1 MRISS
6 SQYFNMNVASMSDQ
20 QSTLASMYQQIS
32 SGKRLLT
39 ASDDPLGAAQAVQL
53 TMKSGALS
61 QYSTNQT
68 AALSSLQQEDSTLSN
83 VSSVLQS
90 IQTQIVRA
98 GDGSLNDADR
108 TSVASTIKGL
118 RDQLFSLANTTDSSG
133 NYIFSGLKGNTAA
146 FSNNASGTGATYSG
160 DFGQRTVQISEGRS
174 IAVGDTGASIFQSV
188 SPMESDAV
196 SRAGDSATG
205 DTNTGTATISAVSL
219 NDSSNPGNA
228 STYTIQFAVSPT
240 DGTTTYTVT
249 SNPTDSSLP
258 SNVPYTDKADIKLG
272 GQTVTIQG
280 TPADNDKFTVQ
291 PASTDNN
298 DIFATL
304 DNIVNALKQPTA
316 GSPASEATLTN
327 ALTTAGTKI
336 NNTFNNVLAAQT
348 VVGGREQQVQSTQT
362 AMQTSQTQTASDI
375 ANLTSIDL
383 VSSISQYELTQNSL
397 QAAQMAFSQI
407 QKMSLFDY
415 ISN

>member
-32 SGKRLLT
+32 SGKRILT

-53 TMKSGALS
+53 TLKSGALA

-68 AALSSLQQEDSTLSN
+68 TALSSLQQEDSTLSN
-83 VSSVLQS
+83 VSNVIQS
-90 IQTQIVRA
+90 IQTQIVHA
-98 GDGSLNDADR
+98 GDGSLTDSDR
-108 TSVASTIKGL
+108 SAVATAIQGL
-118 RDQLFSLANTTDSSG
+118 RDQLFGLANTTDSDG
-133 NYIFSGLKGNTAA
+133 NYIFSGLKGGTAP
-146 FSNNASGTGATYSG
+146 FSNNASGTGASYSG
-160 DFGQRTVQISEGRS
+160 DQGQRTVQISEGRS
-174 IAVGDTGASIFQSV
+174 IPVGDTGQSIFQSV
-188 SPMESDAV
+188 SPMESDPV
-196 SRAGDSATG
+196 SRAA
-205 DTNTGTATISAVSL
+205 DTNTGTATINAVSVS
-219 NDSSNPGNA
+219 DTSNPGNA
-228 STYTIQFAVSPT
+228 SKYTISFSVSQT
-240 DGTTTYTVT
+240 DGSTTYSIT
-249 SNPTDSSLP
+249 SDPADNTLPT
-258 SNVPYTDKADIKLG
+258 NVAYTGKTDITLG
-272 GQTVTIQG
+272 GQKVTLDG
-280 TPADNDKFTVQ
+280 TPADKDSFTVQ
-291 PASTDNN
+291 PAASENN

-304 DNIVNALKQPTA
+304 DTLVNALKQTT
-316 GSPASEATLTN
+316 GSPSAGAALTN

-336 NNTFNNVLAAQT
+336 NNTFNNVLSAQT

-415 ISN
+415 IGS

>member
-32 SGKRLLT
+32 SGKRILT

-53 TMKSGALS
+53 TLKSGALA

-68 AALSSLQQEDSTLSN
+68 TALSSLQQEDSTLSN
-83 VSSVLQS
+83 VSNVIQS
-90 IQTQIVRA
+90 IQTQIVHA
-98 GDGSLNDADR
+98 GDGSLTDSDR
-108 TSVASTIKGL
+108 SAVATAIQGL
-118 RDQLFSLANTTDSSG
+118 RDQLFGLANTTDSDG
-133 NYIFSGLKGNTAA
+133 NYIFSGLKGGTAP
-146 FSNNASGTGATYSG
+146 FSNNASGTGASYSG
-160 DFGQRTVQISEGRS
+160 DQGQRTVQISEGRS
-174 IAVGDTGASIFQSV
+174 IPVGDTGQSIFQSV
-188 SPMESDAV
+188 SPMESDPV
-196 SRAGDSATG
+196 SRAA
-205 DTNTGTATISAVSL
+205 DTNTGTATISAVSVS
-219 NDSSNPGNA
+219 DTSNPGNA
-228 STYTIQFAVSPT
+228 SKYTISFSVSQT
-240 DGTTTYTVT
+240 DGSTTYSIT
-249 SNPTDSSLP
+249 SDPADNTLPT
-258 SNVPYTDKADIKLG
+258 NVAYTGKTDITLG
-272 GQTVTIQG
+272 GQKVTLDG
-280 TPADNDKFTVQ
+280 TPADKDSFTVQ
-291 PASTDNN
+291 PAATENN

-304 DNIVNALKQPTA
+304 DTLVNALKQTT
-316 GSPASEATLTN
+316 GSPSAGAALTN

-336 NNTFNNVLAAQT
+336 NNTFNNVLSAQT

-415 ISN
+415 IGS

>member
-6 SQYFNMNVASMSDQ
+6 SQYFNMNVASISDQ

-32 SGKRLLT
+32 SGKRILT

-53 TMKSGALS
+53 TLKSGALA

-68 AALSSLQQEDSTLSN
+68 TALSSLQQEDSTLSN
-83 VSSVLQS
+83 VSNVIQS
-90 IQTQIVRA
+90 IQTQIVHA
-98 GDGSLNDADR
+98 GDGSLTDSDR
-108 TSVASTIKGL
+108 SAVATAIQGL
-118 RDQLFSLANTTDSSG
+118 RDQLFGLANTTDSDG
-133 NYIFSGLKGNTAA
+133 NYIFSGLKGGTAP
-146 FSNNASGTGATYSG
+146 FSNNASGTGASYSG
-160 DFGQRTVQISEGRS
+160 DQGQRTVQISEGRS
-174 IAVGDTGASIFQSV
+174 IPVGDTGQSIFQSV
-188 SPMESDAV
+188 SPMESDPV
-196 SRAGDSATG
+196 SRAA
-205 DTNTGTATISAVSL
+205 DTNTGTATISAVSVS
-219 NDSSNPGNA
+219 DTSNPGNA
-228 STYTIQFAVSPT
+228 SKYTISFSVSQT
-240 DGTTTYTVT
+240 DGSTTYSIT
-249 SNPTDSSLP
+249 SDPADNTLPT
-258 SNVPYTDKADIKLG
+258 NVAYTGKTDITLG
-272 GQTVTIQG
+272 GQKVTLDG
-280 TPADNDKFTVQ
+280 TPADKDSFTVQ
-291 PASTDNN
+291 PAASENN

-304 DNIVNALKQPTA
+304 DTLVNALKQTT
-316 GSPASEATLTN
+316 GSPSAGAALTN

-336 NNTFNNVLAAQT
+336 NNTFNNVLSAQT

-415 ISN
+415 IGS

>member
-32 SGKRLLT
+32 SGKRILT

-53 TMKSGALS
+53 TLKSGALA
-61 QYSTNQT
+61 QYGTNQT

-83 VSSVLQS
+83 VSNVLQS
-90 IQTQIVRA
+90 IQTQIVHA
-98 GDGSLNDADR
+98 GDGSLTDADR
-108 TSVASTIKGL
+108 TSVANTIQGL
-118 RDQLFSLANTTDSSG
+118 RDQLFSLANTTDSDG
-133 NYIFSGLKGNTAA
+133 NYIFSGLKGGTAP
-146 FSNNASGTGATYSG
+146 FSNNPAGVGATYDG

-174 IAVGDTGASIFQSV
+174 MQVGDTGVSIFQSV
-188 SPMESDAV
+188 SPMESDPV
-196 SRAGDSATG
+196 STAGSS
-205 DTNTGTATISAVSL
+205 NSGTATLSPVSVS
-219 NDSSNPGNA
+219 DTSDKGNA
-228 STYTIQFAVSPT
+228 SKYTITFAVSQT
-240 DGTTTYTVT
+240 DGTTTYSIESDPVDSTL
-249 SNPTDSSLP
+249 PT
-258 SNVPYTDKADIKLG
+258 NVPYTDKADITLG
-272 GQTVTIQG
+272 GQKVTIEG
-280 TPADNDKFTVQ
+280 APKDGDTFTVN
-291 PASTDNN
+291 PAAAENN

-304 DNIVNALKQPTA
+304 DNIVSALKQQT
-316 GSPASEATLTN
+316 GTPAAQAALTN

-348 VVGGREQQVQSTQT
+348 VVGGREQEVQSTQT

-383 VSSISQYELTQNSL
+383 VSAISQYELTQNSL

-415 ISN
+415 IGS

>member
-32 SGKRLLT
+32 SVKRILT

-53 TMKSGALS
+53 TLKSGALA
-61 QYSTNQT
+61 QYSSNQT
-68 AALSSLQQEDSTLSN
+68 TALSSLQQEDSTLSN
-83 VSSVLQS
+83 VSNVIQS
-90 IQTQIVRA
+90 IQTQIVHA
-98 GDGSLNDADR
+98 GDGSLTDSDR
-108 TSVASTIKGL
+108 SAVATAIQGL
-118 RDQLFSLANTTDSSG
+118 RDQLFGLANTTDSDG
-133 NYIFSGLKGNTAA
+133 NYIFSGLKGGTAP
-146 FSNNASGTGATYSG
+146 FSNNASGTGASYSG
-160 DFGQRTVQISEGRS
+160 DQGQRTVQISEGRS
-174 IAVGDTGASIFQSV
+174 IPVGDTGQSIFQSV
-188 SPMESDAV
+188 SPMESDPV
-196 SRAGDSATG
+196 SRAA
-205 DTNTGTATISAVSL
+205 DTNTGTATISAVSVS
-219 NDSSNPGNA
+219 DTSNPGNA
-228 STYTIQFAVSPT
+228 SKYTISFSVSQT
-240 DGTTTYTVT
+240 DGSTTYSIT
-249 SNPTDSSLP
+249 SNPADNTLPTNVAYTGKTDI
-258 SNVPYTDKADIKLG
+258 TLG
-272 GQTVTIQG
+272 GQKVTLDG
-280 TPADNDKFTVQ
+280 TPADKDSFTVQ
-291 PASTDNN
+291 PAASENN

-304 DNIVNALKQPTA
+304 DTLVNALKQTT
-316 GSPASEATLTN
+316 GSPSAGAALTN

-336 NNTFNNVLAAQT
+336 NNTFNNVLSAQT

-415 ISN
+415 IGS

>member
-32 SGKRLLT
+32 SGKRILT

-53 TMKSGALS
+53 TLKSGALA

-68 AALSSLQQEDSTLSN
+68 TALSSLQQEDSTLGT

-90 IQTQIVRA
+90 IQTKVVQA
-98 GDGSLNDADR
+98 GDGSLTDADR
-108 TSVASTIKGL
+108 TSVASAIQGL
-118 RDQLFSLANTTDSSG
+118 RDQLFGLANTTDSDG
-133 NYIFSGLKGNTAA
+133 NYIFSGLKGGTAP
-146 FSNNASGTGATYSG
+146 FTNNSSGVGTSYSG
-160 DFGQRTVQISEGRS
+160 DFGQRSVQISEGRS
-174 IAVGDTGASIFQSV
+174 IAVGDTGVSIFQSV
-188 SPMESDAV
+188 SPTESDPV
-196 SRAGDSATG
+196 SSAGG
-205 DTNTGTATISAVSL
+205 GNGGTATISPVSVT
-219 NDSSNPGNA
+219 DTSNTGNA
-228 STYTIQFAVSPT
+228 SQYKITFTVSQT
-240 DGTTTYTVT
+240 DGTTTYSVDSTPPDTTLPQDVAYT
-249 SNPTDSSLP
+249 GKTDI
-258 SNVPYTDKADIKLG
+258 TLG
-272 GQTVTIQG
+272 GQKVTIDG
-280 TPADNDKFTVQ
+280 TPGNKDTFTVQ
-291 PASTDNN
+291 PAATDNN

-304 DNIVNALKQPTA
+304 DNLVAALKQSTGTPV
-316 GSPASEATLTN
+316 GQSTLTN

-348 VVGGREQQVQSTQT
+348 VVGGREQEVQSTQT
-362 AMQTSQTQTASDI
+362 SMQTSQTQTASDI

-383 VSSISQYELTQNSL
+383 VPAISQYELTQTSL

-415 ISN
+415 IGS

>member
-32 SGKRLLT
+32 SGKRILT

-53 TMKSGALS
+53 TLKSGALA
-61 QYSTNQT
+61 QYGTNQT

-83 VSSVLQS
+83 VSNVLQS
-90 IQTQIVRA
+90 IQTQIVHA
-98 GDGSLNDADR
+98 GDGSLTDADR
-108 TSVASTIKGL
+108 TSVANTIQGL
-118 RDQLFSLANTTDSSG
+118 RDQLFSLANTTDSEG
-133 NYIFSGLKGNTAA
+133 NYIFSGLKGGTAP
-146 FSNNASGTGATYSG
+146 FSNNPAGVGATYDG

-174 IAVGDTGASIFQSV
+174 MQVGDTGVSIFQSV
-188 SPMESDAV
+188 SPMESDPV
-196 SRAGDSATG
+196 STAGSS
-205 DTNTGTATISAVSL
+205 NSGTATISPVSVS
-219 NDSSNPGNA
+219 DTSDKGNA
-228 STYTIQFAVSPT
+228 SKYTITFAVSQT
-240 DGTTTYTVT
+240 DGTTTYSIESDPVDSTL
-249 SNPTDSSLP
+249 PT
-258 SNVPYTDKADIKLG
+258 NVPYTDKADITLG
-272 GQTVTIQG
+272 GQKVTIEG
-280 TPADNDKFTVQ
+280 APKDGDTFTVN
-291 PASTDNN
+291 PAAAENN

-304 DNIVNALKQPTA
+304 DNIVSALKQQT
-316 GSPASEATLTN
+316 GTPAAQAALTN

-348 VVGGREQQVQSTQT
+348 VVGGREQEVQSTQT

-383 VSSISQYELTQNSL
+383 VSAISQYELTQNSL

-415 ISN
+415 IGS

>member
-32 SGKRLLT
+32 SGKRILT

-53 TMKSGALS
+53 TLKSGALA

-68 AALSSLQQEDSTLSN
+68 TALSSLQQEDSTLSN
-83 VSSVLQS
+83 VIQS
-90 IQTQIVRA
+90 IQTQIVHA
-98 GDGSLNDADR
+98 GDGSLTDSDR
-108 TSVASTIKGL
+108 SAVATAIQGL
-118 RDQLFSLANTTDSSG
+118 RDQLFGLANTTDSDG
-133 NYIFSGLKGNTAA
+133 NYIFSGLKGGTAP
-146 FSNNASGTGATYSG
+146 FSNNASGTGASYSG
-160 DFGQRTVQISEGRS
+160 DQGQRTVQISEGRS
-174 IAVGDTGASIFQSV
+174 IPVGDTGQSIFQSV
-188 SPMESDAV
+188 SPMESDPV
-196 SRAGDSATG
+196 SRAA
-205 DTNTGTATISAVSL
+205 DTNTGTATISAVSVS
-219 NDSSNPGNA
+219 DTSNPGNA
-228 STYTIQFAVSPT
+228 SKYTISFSVSQT
-240 DGTTTYTVT
+240 DGSTTYSIT
-249 SNPTDSSLP
+249 SDPADNTLPT
-258 SNVPYTDKADIKLG
+258 NVAYTGKTDITLG
-272 GQTVTIQG
+272 GQKVTLDG
-280 TPADNDKFTVQ
+280 TPADKDSFTVQ
-291 PASTDNN
+291 PAASENN

-304 DNIVNALKQPTA
+304 DTLVNALKQTT
-316 GSPASEATLTN
+316 GSPSAGAALTN

-336 NNTFNNVLAAQT
+336 NNTFNNVLSAQT

-415 ISN
+415 IGS

>member
-32 SGKRLLT
+32 SGKRILT

-53 TMKSGALS
+53 TLKSGALA
-61 QYSTNQT
+61 QYSSNQT
-68 AALSSLQQEDSTLSN
+68 TALSSLQQEDSTLSN
-83 VSSVLQS
+83 VSNVIQS
-90 IQTQIVRA
+90 IQTQIVHA
-98 GDGSLNDADR
+98 GDGSLTDSDR
-108 TSVASTIKGL
+108 SAVATAIQGL
-118 RDQLFSLANTTDSSG
+118 RDQLFGLANTTDSDG
-133 NYIFSGLKGNTAA
+133 NYIFSGLKGGTAP
-146 FSNNASGTGATYSG
+146 FSNNASGTGASYSG
-160 DFGQRTVQISEGRS
+160 DQGQRTVQISEGRS
-174 IAVGDTGASIFQSV
+174 IPVGDTGQSIFQSV
-188 SPMESDAV
+188 SPMESDPV
-196 SRAGDSATG
+196 SRAA
-205 DTNTGTATISAVSL
+205 DTNTGTATISAVSVS
-219 NDSSNPGNA
+219 DTSNPGNA
-228 STYTIQFAVSPT
+228 SKYTISFSVSQT
-240 DGTTTYTVT
+240 DGSTTYSIT
-249 SNPTDSSLP
+249 SNPADNTLPTNVAYTGKTDI
-258 SNVPYTDKADIKLG
+258 TLG
-272 GQTVTIQG
+272 GQKVTLDG
-280 TPADNDKFTVQ
+280 TPADKDSFTVQ
-291 PASTDNN
+291 PAASENN

-304 DNIVNALKQPTA
+304 DTLVNALKQTT
-316 GSPASEATLTN
+316 GSPSAGAALTN

-336 NNTFNNVLAAQT
+336 NNTFNNVLSAQT

-415 ISN
+415 IGS

>member
-32 SGKRLLT
+32 SGKRILT

-53 TMKSGALS
+53 TLKSGALA

-68 AALSSLQQEDSTLSN
+68 TALSSLQQEDSTLSN
-83 VSSVLQS
+83 VSNVIQS
-90 IQTQIVRA
+90 IQTQIVHA
-98 GDGSLNDADR
+98 GDGSLTDSDR
-108 TSVASTIKGL
+108 SAVATAIQGL
-118 RDQLFSLANTTDSSG
+118 RDQLFGLANTTDSDG
-133 NYIFSGLKGNTAA
+133 NYIFSGLKGGTAP
-146 FSNNASGTGATYSG
+146 FSNNASGTGASYSG
-160 DFGQRTVQISEGRS
+160 DQGQRTVQISEGRS
-174 IAVGDTGASIFQSV
+174 IPVGDTGQSIFQSV
-188 SPMESDAV
+188 SPMESDPV
-196 SRAGDSATG
+196 SRAA
-205 DTNTGTATISAVSL
+205 DTNTGTATISAVSVS
-219 NDSSNPGNA
+219 DTSNPGNA
-228 STYTIQFAVSPT
+228 SKYTISFSVSQT
-240 DGTTTYTVT
+240 DGSTTYSIT
-249 SNPTDSSLP
+249 SDPADNTLPT
-258 SNVPYTDKADIKLG
+258 NVAYTGKTDITLG
-272 GQTVTIQG
+272 GQKVTLDG
-280 TPADNDKFTVQ
+280 TPADKDSFTVQ
-291 PASTDNN
+291 PAASENN

-304 DNIVNALKQPTA
+304 DTLVNALKQTT
-316 GSPASEATLTN
+316 GSPSAGAALTN

-336 NNTFNNVLAAQT
+336 NNTFNNVLSAQT

-415 ISN
+415 IGS

>member
-32 SGKRLLT
+32 SGKRILT

-53 TMKSGALS
+53 TLKSGALA

-68 AALSSLQQEDSTLSN
+68 TALSSLQQEDSTLSN
-83 VSSVLQS
+83 VSNVIQS
-90 IQTQIVRA
+90 IQTQIVHA
-98 GDGSLNDADR
+98 GDGSLTDSDR
-108 TSVASTIKGL
+108 SAVATAIQGL
-118 RDQLFSLANTTDSSG
+118 RDQLFGLANTTDSDG
-133 NYIFSGLKGNTAA
+133 NYIFSGLKGGTAP
-146 FSNNASGTGATYSG
+146 FSNNASGTGASYSG
-160 DFGQRTVQISEGRS
+160 DQGQRTVQISEGRS
-174 IAVGDTGASIFQSV
+174 IPVGDTGQSIFQSV
-188 SPMESDAV
+188 SPMESDPV
-196 SRAGDSATG
+196 SRAA
-205 DTNTGTATISAVSL
+205 DTNTGTATISAVSVS
-219 NDSSNPGNA
+219 DTSNPGNA
-228 STYTIQFAVSPT
+228 SKYTISFSVSQT
-240 DGTTTYTVT
+240 DGSTTYSIT
-249 SNPTDSSLP
+249 SDPADNTLPT
-258 SNVPYTDKADIKLG
+258 NVAYTGKTDITLG
-272 GQTVTIQG
+272 GQKVTLDG
-280 TPADNDKFTVQ
+280 TPADKDSFTVQ
-291 PASTDNN
+291 PAASENN

-304 DNIVNALKQPTA
+304 DTLVNALKQTT
-316 GSPASEATLTN
+316 GSPSAGAALTN

-336 NNTFNNVLAAQT
+336 NNTFNNVLSAQT
-348 VVGGREQQVQSTQT
+348 VVGGREQKVQSTQT

-415 ISN
+415 IGS

>member
-32 SGKRLLT
+32 SGKRILT

-53 TMKSGALS
+53 TLKSGALA

-68 AALSSLQQEDSTLSN
+68 TALSSLQQEDSTLSN
-83 VSSVLQS
+83 VSNVIQS
-90 IQTQIVRA
+90 IQTQIVHA
-98 GDGSLNDADR
+98 GDGSLTDSDR
-108 TSVASTIKGL
+108 SAVATAIQGL
-118 RDQLFSLANTTDSSG
+118 RDQLFGLANTTDSDG
-133 NYIFSGLKGNTAA
+133 NYIFSGLKGGTAP
-146 FSNNASGTGATYSG
+146 FSNNASGTGASYSG
-160 DFGQRTVQISEGRS
+160 DQGQRTVQISEGRS
-174 IAVGDTGASIFQSV
+174 IPVGDTGQSIFQSV
-188 SPMESDAV
+188 SPMESDPV
-196 SRAGDSATG
+196 SRAA
-205 DTNTGTATISAVSL
+205 DTNTGTATISAVSVS
-219 NDSSNPGNA
+219 DTSNPGNA
-228 STYTIQFAVSPT
+228 SKYTISFSVSQT
-240 DGTTTYTVT
+240 DGSTTYSIT
-249 SNPTDSSLP
+249 SDPADNTLPKNVAYTGKTDI
-258 SNVPYTDKADIKLG
+258 TLG
-272 GQTVTIQG
+272 GQKVTLDG
-280 TPADNDKFTVQ
+280 TPADKDSFTVQ
-291 PASTDNN
+291 PAASENN

-304 DNIVNALKQPTA
+304 DTLVNALKQTT
-316 GSPASEATLTN
+316 GSPSAGAALTN

-336 NNTFNNVLAAQT
+336 NNTFNNVLSAQT

-415 ISN
+415 IGS